1 MTLRKLSV
9 SCVRRYPFEKDEFW
23 HFLCKSDS
31 HFRDSICTSTNAS
44 IGERENSK
52 ISLSSTEAVL
62 IEYIRL
68 RSQLFRPKSRGE
80 VVEHQQD
87 IKFPETLS
95 KYILI
100 CSSLDWRV
108 KET

>member
-31 HFRDSICTSTNAS
+31 HFRGSICTIKNAFT
-44 IGERENSK
+44 GERENSK

-68 RSQLFRPKSRGE
+68 RSQLFRPKSGGE
-80 VVEHQQD
+80 VVKHQQD
-87 IKFPETLS
+87 IKFLETLS

-100 CSSLDWRV
+100 YSSLDWRLLV
-108 KET
+108 G